1 MRYKAFVS
9 YSHAADG
16 KLAPAIQRGL
26 HRFRRSWYQ
35 GRAMRVFRDE
45 TNLSV
50 SPGLWSSIEAALG
63 SSEYFILFI
72 SPDAALS
79 KWVCKEVEYWIS
91 HRSPDT
97 MLFILTDGD
106 IVWDAERGDFDW
118 SLSAVPKIL
127 KAVYREEPL
136 WVDLRWIRHQ
146 ESLSLQ
152 DPRFRDKIADI
163 ASTLLGRAK
172 DELVGEDVRQQQRAR
187 RVTVSAI
194 AVLTL
199 LTITSIA
206 LAMWAN
212 QERKTAIAQQQI
224 ALARQLAAQSE
235 LTRPS
240 SIIVST
246 LLAVE
251 SARVRPLA
259 ENNAALQATV
269 PFLLGE
275 RVRMPHDD
283 AVTTVKFSNRGAY
296 LATASKDKS
305 ASVFEVPSGK
315 LVVRFP
321 TGDAIHAVALS
332 QDGRYLATGS
342 DEHTVRLFDVSAKK
356 QLASWPHHANVLTFS
371 PDDRFLA
378 TASDDGTARV
388 FEIATLKLLA
398 EFKHARTVVGVA
410 FSPDGSYLVTASYD
424 MTARV
429 IRTADWQTSH
439 ILRTRASIAAVT
451 VSADSK
457 YIALGSFDTRGHV
470 FEASTGNELQLLAAQ
485 SAVTAIAFSRDERYV
500 ASGGFDK
507 TARVFE
513 TSTGKLLAQIELENF
528 IESVA
533 FSADGR
539 FLATHETAGPV
550 KLFTALDGTPVA
562 QIEQIAAFD
571 LSPEAGLLATANA
584 DGSARL
590 LDISGPQPAMH
601 LRNNGEIYA
610 VTFSGDRRFAAI
622 TADGIQVFALSTGAL
637 VADVQTAE
645 QPTSVALSSD
655 GRYVAAALLNND
667 TSAVTLGVFEAE
679 GGKPVVRL
687 PHPVSIDAVAFTPN
701 DLALVTAST
710 DDGKVRIFDMPS
722 GAPSLVIPNVSSI
735 DTLAFTPDGKYL
747 AVHRDK
753 TAEVFAF
760 PNGALLARFDQPVQ
774 FWSTAISPDGK
785 YLAAG
790 NGDRTMRVYDIAKRT
805 ELRKANDFGGL
816 WAVSFSS
823 DGRYIATGS
832 SEKSAAVFD
841 ASTAKEMARWDCG
854 GEVREVAFSRDD
866 KYVLCAG
873 RQSTHDSIAVVRR
886 VLWRTQDLLEAAC
899 TGVGRNFYHW
909 EWQRY
914 FGDRPYR
921 RTCPELPDPDI
932 TKETVAK

>member
-63 SSEYFILFI
+63 ASEYFILLI
-72 SPDAALS
+72 SPDAAVS
-79 KWVCKEVEYWIS
+79 KWVLKEVEYWIS

-97 MLFILTDGD
+97 MLFVLTGGD

-118 SLSAVPKIL
+118 TLSAVPKTL
-127 KAVYREEPL
+127 KAVYLEQPL
-136 WVDLRWIRHQ
+136 WVDLRWIKHQ

-163 ASTLLGRAK
+163 AATLLGRAK

-194 AVLTL
+194 AVLSL

-206 LAMWAN
+206 LAIWAN
-212 QERKTAIAQQQI
+212 HERRMAIEQEQI

-235 LTRPS
+235 LARPS
-240 SIIVST
+240 SITIST

-251 SARVRPLA
+251 SARMRPLA
-259 ENNAALQATV
+259 ENNAALQSTV
-269 PFLLGE
+269 QFLPTE

-283 AVTTVKFSNRGAY
+283 GVTTVKFSNNGSY
-296 LATASKDKS
+296 LASASKDKS

-321 TGDAIHAVALS
+321 TGEAIHAVAIS

-342 DEHTVRLFDVSAKK
+342 VEHTVRLFEVSAKK
-356 QLASWPHHANVLTFS
+356 QLASWPHHANALAFS
-371 PDDRFLA
+371 PDERWLA
-378 TASDDGTARV
+378 TACDDGTARV
-388 FEIATLKLLA
+388 FEIATLKLLG
-398 EFKHARTVVGVA
+398 EFKHGKTVVGVA

-439 ILRTRASIAAVT
+439 ILKTRASIAAVT
-451 VSADSK
+451 ISADSK
-457 YIALGSFDTRGHV
+457 YIAVGSFDTRAHV
-470 FEASTGNELQLLAAQ
+470 FEAGSGKELQLLPAQ
-485 SAVTAIAFSRDERYV
+485 SAVTTVAFSPDARYV

-513 TSTGKLLAQIELENF
+513 TSTGQLVAEIELENF
-528 IESVA
+528 VESVA
-533 FSADGR
+533 FNADGR
-539 FLATHETAGPV
+539 FLAAHETAGPV
-550 KLFTALDGTPVA
+550 RLFTPQDGTLVA
-562 QIEQIAAFD
+562 QMDEVAAFD
-571 LSPEAGLLATANA
+571 LGPEAGLLATANA

-590 LDISGPQPAMH
+590 LDISGPPPAMY
-601 LRNNGEIYA
+601 LRNSGEIFA
-610 VTFSGDRRFAAI
+610 VAFSGDRRFVAI

-637 VADVQTAE
+637 VTAVQTKD

-655 GRYVAAALLNND
+655 GRYFAAAL
-667 TSAVTLGVFEAE
+667 AEKTLGLFKVERERA
-679 GGKPVVRL
+679 VVIRHL
-687 PHPVSIDAVAFTPN
+687 PHPGSIDAIAFTPN
-701 DLALVTAST
+701 DRAVVTGST
-710 DDGKVRIFDMPS
+710 DDEKVPIFDMPS
-722 GAPSLVIPNVSSI
+722 GAPSGEIPNVSSI
-735 DTLAFTPDGKYL
+735 DALAFTPDGKYL
-747 AVHRDK
+747 GVHRDK

-760 PNGALLARFDQPVQ
+760 PHGALLARFDRPVQ
-774 FWSTAISPDGK
+774 FWSTALSPDGK
-785 YLAAG
+785 YLATG
-790 NGDRTMRVYDIAKRT
+790 NGDRTVRVYDIDERT
-805 ELRKANDFGGL
+805 ELRKANDSGGVS
-816 WAVSFSS
+816 AISFSS
-823 DGRYIATGS
+823 DGRYIASGS
-832 SEKSAAVFD
+832 SEKSAAVFE

-854 GEVREVAFSRDD
+854 GEVREVAFSPDD
-866 KYVLCAG
+866 RYVLCVG
-873 RQSTHDSIAVVRR
+873 KQSTNDSIAAVHR

-899 TGVGRNFYHW
+899 AGVGRNFYQW

-914 FGDRPYR
+914 FGDTPYH
-921 RTCPELPDPDI
+921 RTCPKLPDPPNPDI
-932 TKETVAK
+932 AKQTISK

>member
-35 GRAMRVFRDE
+35 GRAMHVFRDE

-63 SSEYFILFI
+63 SSEYFILLI
-72 SPDAALS
+72 SPDAAIS
-79 KWVCKEVEYWIS
+79 KWVSKEVEYWIS
-91 HRSPDT
+91 HRSTDT

-106 IVWDAERGDFDW
+106 IVWDAGRGDFDW
-118 SLSAVPKIL
+118 TLSAVPKIL

-172 DELVGEDVRQQQRAR
+172 DELVGEDVRQQQHAR

-194 AVLTL
+194 AGLTL

-206 LAMWAN
+206 LAIWAN
-212 QERKTAIAQQQI
+212 QERETAIEQQQI

-235 LTRPS
+235 LARPS
-240 SIIVST
+240 SITVST

-251 SARVRPLA
+251 SARVRALA

-269 PFLLGE
+269 PFLLAE
-275 RVRMPHDD
+275 RVRMPHYD
-283 AVTTVKFSNRGAY
+283 AATTVKFSNSGAY
-296 LATASKDKS
+296 LATASGDKS

-321 TGDAIHAVALS
+321 TGDAIHAVAIS
-332 QDGRYLATGS
+332 QNGRYLATGS
-342 DEHTVRLFDVSAKK
+342 DKHTVRLFDVSAKK
-356 QLASWPHHANVLTFS
+356 QLASWPHHANALAFS
-371 PDDRFLA
+371 LDDRFLA
-378 TASDDGTARV
+378 TASDDGTARI

-398 EFKHARTVVGVA
+398 ELKHANTVSGVA
-410 FSPDGSYLVTASYD
+410 FSPDSSYLVTASFD

-439 ILRTRASIAAVT
+439 ILRTRASIEAVT

-457 YIALGSFDTRGHV
+457 YIALGSFDTRAHV
-470 FEASTGNELQLLAAQ
+470 FEASSGKERPPLPAQ
-485 SAVTAIAFSRDERYV
+485 EAVTTVAFSPDGRYV
-500 ASGGFDK
+500 ASGGYDK
-507 TARVFE
+507 KARVFE
-513 TSTGKLLAQIELENF
+513 TSTGQLVAQIELENF
-528 IESVA
+528 VDSVA

-539 FLATHETAGPV
+539 FLATSETPGPV
-550 KLFTALDGTPVA
+550 RLFTAQDGTPVA
-562 QIEQIAAFD
+562 QMEPAAFD
-571 LSPEAGLLATANA
+571 LSPKAGLLATANA
-584 DGSARL
+584 DGSVRL
-590 LDISGPQPAMH
+590 LDISGPPPAMY
-601 LRNNGEIYA
+601 LRNSGQIFA
-610 VTFSGDRRFAAI
+610 VAFSGDRRFVAI
-622 TADGIQVFALSTGAL
+622 TADGIQVFALSTGTL
-637 VADVQTAE
+637 VAAVQTEE
-645 QPTSVALSSD
+645 QPTSVAISSD
-655 GRYVAAALLNND
+655 GHYFAAALGEK
-667 TSAVTLGVFEAE
+667 TLGLFEVE
-679 GGKPVVRL
+679 RGRVVVVAHL
-687 PHPVSIDAVAFTPN
+687 LHPVSIDDVAFTPN
-701 DLALVTAST
+701 DRALVTASV
-710 DDGKVRIFDMPS
+710 DDQKLRIFDMPS
-722 GAPSLVIPNVSSI
+722 GAPSRVIPNVASI
-735 DTLAFTPDGKYL
+735 DAFTPDGKYL

-753 TAEVFAF
+753 TAEVLAF
-760 PNGALLARFDQPVQ
+760 PNGTQLARFDQPVQ

-785 YLAAG
+785 YLATG
-790 NGDRTMRVYDIAKRT
+790 NGDKTMRVFDIAKRT
-805 ELRKANDFGGL
+805 EVRKANDFSGL
-816 WAVSFSS
+816 WVRSFSS

-854 GEVREVAFSRDD
+854 GEVMEVAFSPDD

-873 RQSTHDSIAVVRR
+873 KQSTNDSIASVRR
-886 VLWRTQDLLEAAC
+886 LLWRTQDLLEAAC
-899 TGVGRNFYHW
+899 AGVGRNLYHV

-921 RTCPELPDPDI
+921 RTCPTLPDPDI
-932 TKETVAK
+932 TKETVSK